1 MQLIEVF
8 QIVIDNNWLGTGK
21 EEKIEIQTR
30 VVQMEIIES
39 TPALSIKGRLDVFKV
54 LIVYL
59 NKLAN

>member
-1 MQLIEVF
+1 MIEVF

>member
-1 MQLIEVF
+1 VQLIEVF